1 MTKTIEQKFKKLDE
15 ISHVLL
21 RPGRY
26 IGSVTPHTAETWVVD
41 SANQKMVRR
50 ELTWCPALLKIFD
63 EVVSNSVDFSKTA
76 EGKHLDTIKVN
87 IDRLT
92 GEIVVHDNGG
102 IIVALHKEQNAY
114 VPDMIFELRAGSNF
128 DDTEDSI
135 GTGQNGE
142 GAALTAIFSTNFS
155 VITADGKKRFEQT
168 RTNNGRDKT
177 EAKVSGSSKNFT
189 QISFIPDY
197 PKFGL
202 EGLDEDNYQRLVK
215 RVYDVAGCNPN
226 LKVYL
231 NDSLIKIGAF
241 DDYVGMYV
249 EDFVSCSNDH
259 WRIAVSRSD
268 SGFQHVSFVNGTET
282 LIGGNHIN
290 YVADQIVGKLREFF
304 NKKHKVDVKPSDI
317 RNHLQLFI
325 DATIIRPRYSSQTKE
340 DLITEVKNFGT
351 SFEIPDKTISKILKS
366 SVIQSILD
374 WVQAKEAANKAAE
387 LRRLNKDLDKTNLRK
402 ITKFTD
408 ASNKTNRAE
417 CMLMLCEGDSAAN
430 SVLSARTEMI
440 GCYALKG
447 KPINA
452 LGATTKDI
460 MANKEFV
467 DMMSV
472 LGLKIGQPVE
482 SVDSLRFGRIVS
494 LSDADAD
501 GSHIFGLLCAM
512 FKAHWP
518 ELFSLGMVYK
528 FITPLMKVTVGKTD
542 HFFYSKA
549 EFESWA
555 AKNKSTKYSTRYL
568 KGLGSSTA
576 NDFRSYFG
584 DMDKHLIQVTID
596 DLEDLVVVDLVFGKT
611 AGAADR
617 RKAWLELDADAIT
630 S

>member
-1 MTKTIEQKFKKLDE
+1 
-15 ISHVLL
+15 
-21 RPGRY
+21 
-26 IGSVTPHTAETWVVD
+26 
-41 SANQKMVRR
+41 
-50 ELTWCPALLKIFD
+50 
-63 EVVSNSVDFSKTA
+63 
-76 EGKHLDTIKVN
+76 
-87 IDRLT
+87 
-92 GEIVVHDNGG
+92 
-102 IIVALHKEQNAY
+102 
-114 VPDMIFELRAGSNF
+114 
-128 DDTEDSI
+128 
-135 GTGQNGE
+135 
-142 GAALTAIFSTNFS
+142 
-155 VITADGKKRFEQT
+155 
-168 RTNNGRDKT
+168 
-177 EAKVSGSSKNFT
+177 
-189 QISFIPDY
+189 
-197 PKFGL
+197 
-202 EGLDEDNYQRLVK
+202 
-215 RVYDVAGCNPN
+215 
-226 LKVYL
+226 
-231 NDSLIKIGAF
+231 
-241 DDYVGMYV
+241 MYV
-249 EDFVSCSNDH
+249 EEFVSCSNEH

-482 SVDSLRFGRIVS
+482 SVDSLRFGRIVI
-494 LSDADAD
+494 LADQDFD
-501 GSHIFGLLCAM
+501 GSHVAGLLCAM

-518 ELFSLGMVYK
+518 ELFALGMVYR
-528 FITPLMKVTVGKTD
+528 FNTPLVKATVGKTE
-542 HFFYSKA
+542 HFFYSKS
-549 EFESWA
+549 EFDAWA

-576 NDFRSYFG
+576 NDFRNYFK
-584 DMDKHLIQVTID
+584 DVDKHLFQIAVD
-596 DLEDLVVVDLVFGKT
+596 SDEDLAVVDLVFGKT

-630 S
+630 P